1 MKALQLVEPKH
12 WQLIEVAEPV
22 AAGPGEAVVRVEAV
36 GICGTDY
43 GGYLG
48 KMPFFSYPRIPGHE
62 LGVEVVAVGDGVDN
76 VSPGDRCCV
85 EPYINCQQCH
95 ACRLGRTNCCEHHQ
109 TLGVHCDGGL
119 QPLFTVPARKLHRS
133 PNLTAEQNALV
144 ETLAIGCH
152 AVDRAGVAA
161 GETVLVIGAGP
172 IGLSALEFVR
182 LAGARPLV
190 MDMVP
195 PRLDFVRTTLGVDET
210 VPATGDAADITA
222 VAERTGG
229 EFCDVVIDATGSD
242 KSMSRALEFAAFGGR
257 VAYVGITQGQLSFPH
272 APLLHRRELT
282 LLASRNALS
291 RDFGRIIADIEA
303 GRIDTGPWITHRL
316 PWTDLPA
323 AFPQLIDPASGVL
336 KAVAS
341 ITAE

>member
-1 MKALQLVEPKH
+1 MKALQLVKPKH
-12 WQLIEVAEPV
+12 WQLIDVAEPGEP
-22 AAGPGEAVVRVEAV
+22 GPGAAVVRVEAV

-62 LGVEVVAVGDGVDN
+62 LGVEVVAVGPGVEN
-76 VSPGDRCCV
+76 VRPGDRCCV

-119 QPLFTVPARKLHRS
+119 QPRFTVPARKLHRS

-152 AVDRAGVAA
+152 AVERAGVTS
-161 GETVLVIGAGP
+161 GEAVLVIGAGP
-172 IGLSALEFVR
+172 IGLSAVEFVR

-195 PRLDFVRTTLGVDET
+195 ARLDFVRTTLGVTET
-210 VPATGDAADITA
+210 LLASGEPTDIAA
-222 VAERTGG
+222 VADRTGG
-229 EFCDVVIDATGSD
+229 ACCDVVIDATGSD

-257 VAYVGITQGQLSFPH
+257 VVYVGITQGQLSFPH

-291 RDFGRIIADIEA
+291 SDFGRIIADIET

-316 PWTDLPA
+316 RWTELPE
-323 AFPQLIDPASGVL
+323 AFPRLVDPTSGVL

-341 ITAE
+341 LTAE